1 MQLFY
6 LLEPGNF
13 TSNKKCKFTS
23 NAAII
28 ILDFEVNLHF
38 SQVILPL
45 CIVIFTKKS
54 ENLPTCSNNSTFE
67 KGILPYA

>member
-28 ILDFEVNLHF
+28 ILD
-38 SQVILPL
+38 
-45 CIVIFTKKS
+45 
-54 ENLPTCSNNSTFE
+54 TFE